1 MKRAGAAVLACAILA
16 LPGCLRRS
24 TTDPNVIVASMTT
37 GPNNLDPRLGTD
49 DSSEKLHKL
58 MFESLIT
65 WNDRL
70 QLVPQLAERF
80 DHPDPLTYVARLRRG
95 VRFHDGRELTA
106 ADVVYT
112 FTSALDPALLSP
124 KRGALHDLASTT
136 ATDRY
141 TVVFTLSRPF
151 ESFPTSVAGLHI
163 VPDGAGASPATRPIG
178 TGPYRFV
185 RYAVDDRV
193 ELAAFGEYWG
203 GAPANAGLVMKIV
216 PDEVMRGLELRK
228 GTVDLVI
235 NDISADIVDQLRR
248 EPRLQT
254 IEAPGVDYQYV
265 GVNVADP
272 ILKDVRVRQA
282 LACAIDKDAIV
293 QYLRRGLAVPAE
305 GMLPQLSWAAADHLF
320 AFPHDAARARA
331 LLDEAGYPDPDGDG
345 PLPRFRLTMKV
356 SNIEL
361 NRLQSTVIQQDFERI
376 GVALDVRT
384 YEFAT
389 LYADVVAGNFQLYT
403 LQWTGGA
410 LADPDILR
418 RVFHSSQTPPAGFN
432 RGHYASPRVDALLD
446 EAGRT
451 ADQQRRHQLYG
462 EVQRIVSQD
471 VPYISLWHKR
481 NVAVAQRTL
490 TGIRLSPLADFFFL
504 KNVARAGS

>member
-1 MKRAGAAVLACAILA
+1 MKWAGAALLAGAVLV

-24 TTDPNVIVASMTT
+24 TTDPNIIVASMTT

-49 DSSEKLHKL
+49 DSSEKLDKL
-58 MFESLIT
+58 IFESLIT
-65 WNDRL
+65 LNDRL
-70 QLVPQLAERF
+70 QFVPQLAEQF
-80 DHPDPLTYVARLRRG
+80 DHPDPLTYIARLRRG
-95 VRFHDGRELTA
+95 VRFHDGHELTS

-124 KRGALHDLASTT
+124 KRGALHELASIR
-136 ATDRY
+136 AIDRY

-151 ESFPTSVAGLHI
+151 ESFPTSVGGLHI
-163 VPDGAGASPATRPIG
+163 VPAGAGPALALQPIG
-178 TGPYRFV
+178 TGPYSFV

-193 ELAAFGEYWG
+193 ELAAFGDYWG

-235 NDISADIVDQLRR
+235 NDISADIVDQLRG

-305 GMLPQLSWAAADHLF
+305 GMLPQLSWAAATNLL
-320 AFPHDAARARA
+320 AFPKDTARARA
-331 LLDEAGYPDPDGDG
+331 LLDEAGYPDPDGEG
-345 PLPRFRLTMKV
+345 PLPRLRLTMKV

-361 NRLQSTVIQQDFERI
+361 NRLQSTVIQQDLERV

-418 RVFHSSQTPPAGFN
+418 RVFHSSQTPPSGFN
-432 RGHYASPRVDALLD
+432 RGHYRNPRVDALLD
-446 EAGRT
+446 EASGT
-451 ADQQRRHQLYG
+451 ADQQRRRELYG
-462 EVQRIVSQD
+462 EVQRIVSED
-471 VPYISLWHKR
+471 LPYISLWHKR

-490 TGIRLSPLADFFFL
+490 TGIHLSPLADFVFL
-504 KNVARAGS
+504 KNVARAGT

>member
-1 MKRAGAAVLACAILA
+1 
-16 LPGCLRRS
+16 
-24 TTDPNVIVASMTT
+24 
-37 GPNNLDPRLGTD
+37 
-49 DSSEKLHKL
+49 
-58 MFESLIT
+58 
-65 WNDRL
+65 
-70 QLVPQLAERF
+70 
-80 DHPDPLTYVARLRRG
+80 
-95 VRFHDGRELTA
+95 
-106 ADVVYT
+106 
-112 FTSALDPALLSP
+112 
-124 KRGALHDLASTT
+124 
-136 ATDRY
+136 
-141 TVVFTLSRPF
+141 
-151 ESFPTSVAGLHI
+151 
-163 VPDGAGASPATRPIG
+163 
-178 TGPYRFV
+178 
-185 RYAVDDRV
+185 
-193 ELAAFGEYWG
+193 
-203 GAPANAGLVMKIV
+203 MKIV

-235 NDISADIVDQLRR
+235 NDVSADIVDQLRR

-272 ILKDVRVRQA
+272 ILGSVQVRQA
-282 LACAIDKDAIV
+282 LACAVDKNAIV

-320 AFPHDAARARA
+320 TLPHDAARART

-361 NRLQSTVIQQDFERI
+361 NRLQSTVIQQDFERV

-432 RGHYASPRVDALLD
+432 RGHYSNPRVDALLD
-446 EAGRT
+446 EAGAT
-451 ADQQRRHQLYG
+451 ADQQRRRELYG
-462 EVQRIVSQD
+462 EVQRIVSRE

-490 TGIRLSPLADFFFL
+490 TGIHLSPLADFLFL
-504 KNVARAGS
+504 KNVARSGT